1 MQRGRAPVIPDD
13 GSAAAVMSQNMGLR
27 RRCLSK
33 SVAKAPIT
41 PERARRIVDIPRFFS
56 RPIPARGAFEGYS
69 AGVWS
74 YFREAIL

>member
-1 MQRGRAPVIPDD
+1 
-13 GSAAAVMSQNMGLR
+13 MGPR

-33 SVAKAPIT
+33 SATKARIEL
-41 PERARRIVDIPRFFS
+41 ERRRRIVDIPRFFS